1 MSLRLLLPVLAL
13 VCATPAVAQTAEPR
27 PRMTY
32 EDHLVELGRV
42 LGGSHYLRILCNG
55 RGDQRWRD
63 FMRGVL
69 QREPASTG
77 PVTAAFNEGY
87 RQEEAR
93 FPVCDR
99 GAQQTEAEL
108 RAEGLRLAQGLSV
121 RNAGQDISQRPDESG
136 QMNQPTTENR

>member
-1 MSLRLLLPVLAL
+1 MRLRLPVLVFAFA
-13 VCATPAVAQTAEPR
+13 CAASAWAQPGEER
-27 PRMTY
+27 PRLSY

-55 RGDQRWRD
+55 RGDQRWRE

-69 QREPASTG
+69 QREPDFTG
-77 PVTAAFNEGY
+77 PLTTAFNDGY

-99 GAQQTEAEL
+99 GAQQMEAEL
-108 RAEGLRLAQGLSV
+108 RAEGLRLAQRLSV
-121 RNAGQDISQRPDESG
+121 RNAGQDLSRQPQESDEG
-136 QMNQPTTENR
+136 DDDER